1 MIKAS
6 EESKNNIANEDR
18 WKEEGRKWKL
28 VTERKVMEGGN
39 DKGNRTEGREGGKM
53 EERNDEKGNK
63 EVRYNKLIRMEGRR
77 KYQGSKDSENGR
89 RC

>member
-1 MIKAS
+1 M
-6 EESKNNIANEDR
+6 ED
-18 WKEEGRKWKL
+18 
-28 VTERKVMEGGN
+28 
-39 DKGNRTEGREGGKM
+39 
-53 EERNDEKGNK
+53 RNDEKGNK